1 MMIHVGSVPARPETP
16 ASTAF
21 PEALRARY
29 EAYCAE
35 QAAALPAL
43 LPRDGVRELYR
54 SAREVV
60 SGDVVDPLALL
71 VARCR
76 ELLPLPPFEVWA
88 ADYLRDHRPYH
99 EEVESG
105 TAGPVRSTPVTVD
118 RKRIELAGR
127 SWEAGLTV
135 FRAPPQW
142 RGFITFQAEGGT
154 GGPEAG
160 NPRPPHR
167 TADIFVE
174 ARAEDIRDRF
184 HSFSADT
191 LQAFLRS
198 TLP

>member
-1 MMIHVGSVPARPETP
+1 MVQVGTAPARPAAP
-16 ASTAF
+16 AEAAS

-43 LPRDGVRELYR
+43 LPREGVRELYR

-88 ADYLRDHRPYH
+88 ADYLRDHRPYD
-99 EEVESG
+99 EQVESG
-105 TAGPVRSTPVTVD
+105 TAGPVRSNPVTVD
-118 RKRIELAGR
+118 RKRIEIAGR
-127 SWEAGLTV
+127 AWEAGLAV
-135 FRAPPQW
+135 FRAPPEW
-142 RGFITFQAEGGT
+142 RGFITFQAEA
-154 GGPEAG
+154 GPEAEAAE
-160 NPRPPHR
+160 PRTPHR

-174 ARAEDIRDRF
+174 ARAEDIRERF